1 MNVQAA
7 LIGSPSMS
15 SFDFALSVLRVSLG
29 GTMAAHGYHKIFL
42 GGRLS
47 GNATWFERLGMR
59 PGAFHVR
66 VAAGT
71 EILAGAALAL
81 GLFTSVAAAAF
92 VALMLVAA
100 WTVHRPNGFYI
111 MGSGWEYTFIL
122 AVTAVCIA
130 VLGAGEFSVEHL
142 MFGSNPL
149 DGWTGL
155 VVAVGVGAVGG
166 IGQLVLFYRPANAE
180 AA

>member
-1 MNVQAA
+1 
-7 LIGSPSMS
+7 MS
-15 SFDFALSVLRVSLG
+15 SFDFAVLVLRVSLG

-47 GNATWFERLGMR
+47 GNAIWFERLGMR

-71 EILAGAALAL
+71 EILAGAALAF

-111 MGSGWEYTFIL
+111 MSSGWEYTFVVG
-122 AVTAVCIA
+122 VTAVCIA
-130 VLGAGEFSVEHL
+130 ALGAGEFSLDHW
-142 MFGSNPL
+142 MFGSTPF

-166 IGQLVLFYRPANAE
+166 ISQLVVFYRPAKAE

>member
-1 MNVQAA
+1 
-7 LIGSPSMS
+7 MS
-15 SFDFALSVLRVSLG
+15 SFDFAVLVLRVSLG
-29 GTMAAHGYHKIFL
+29 GIMAAHGYHKTFL

-47 GNATWFERLGMR
+47 GNAIWFERLGMR

-81 GLFTSVAAAAF
+81 GLFTSLAAAAF

-111 MGSGWEYTFIL
+111 MSSGWEYTFVL

-130 VLGAGEFSVEHL
+130 VLGAGEFSVDQWI
-142 MFGSNPL
+142 FGSTPF

-155 VVAVGVGAVGG
+155 VVAVAVGAVGG
-166 IGQLVLFYRPANAE
+166 IGQLVAFYRPAKAE

>member
-1 MNVQAA
+1 
-7 LIGSPSMS
+7 MS
-15 SFDFALSVLRVSLG
+15 SFDFAVLVLRVSLG

-59 PGAFHVR
+59 SGAFHVR

-71 EILAGAALAL
+71 EILAGAALAF

-111 MGSGWEYTFIL
+111 MSSGWEYTFVVG
-122 AVTAVCIA
+122 VTAVCIA
-130 VLGAGEFSVEHL
+130 ALGAGEFSLDHW
-142 MFGSNPL
+142 MFGSTPF

-166 IGQLVLFYRPANAE
+166 ISQLVVFYRPAKAE

>member
-1 MNVQAA
+1 
-7 LIGSPSMS
+7 MS
-15 SFDFALSVLRVSLG
+15 SFDFAVLVLRASLG
-29 GTMAAHGYHKIFL
+29 GIMAAHGYHKIFL

-47 GNATWFERLGMR
+47 GNAAWFERLGMR

-81 GLFTSVAAAAF
+81 GLFTSLAAAAF

-100 WTVHRPNGFYI
+100 WTVHRRNGFYI
-111 MGSGWEYTFIL
+111 MSSGWEYTFVL

-130 VLGAGEFSVEHL
+130 VLGAGEFSVDHWI
-142 MFGSNPL
+142 FGSTPF

-155 VVAVGVGAVGG
+155 VVAVAVGAVGG
-166 IGQLVLFYRPANAE
+166 IGQLVVFYRPAKAE